1 MLAKKPFTFEW
12 SDECTN
18 GTYSNWR
25 SSNVP
30 DVSGV
35 GSICA
40 RLDNT
45 QRWRWSALGC
55 NRGGTVN
62 QCTEQHLYYVFYY
75 RTQTKFAKVMFSQVL
90 GLSTGGGLCPGGL
103 CPGGSL
109 SGRPPPFRT
118 VKSWRYASYCNAFL
132 FRKMKNRVTI
142 LLPTF

>member
-103 CPGGSL
+103 CQGGV
-109 SGRPPPFRT
+109 T
-118 VKSWRYASYCNAFL
+118 VRETPLPYGKELAVR
-132 FRKMKNRVTI
+132 I
-142 LLPTF
+142 LLECILVQKNEK